1 MWHGYNVLYCTTKD
15 LSKELKDYHSCISDI
30 TMMKE
35 CDNWCS
41 YFKKMIS
48 CTAGCLR
55 IGFLNIRC
63 KGSFVLLVVCFIT
76 SLHPSPSPP
85 KPILRFFKALRIT
98 MDIHLLDASNE
109 IFYIHWAK
117 KQVLFDSRIEWLACY
132 FQTEVWGQTKVH
144 LLFFFKHLP
153 ADCQF
158 QQFHSEQLFHSCDS
172 YWKVQKKNQYFINQT
187 NIPFY

>member
-1 MWHGYNVLYCTTKD
+1 
-15 LSKELKDYHSCISDI
+15 
-30 TMMKE
+30 
-35 CDNWCS
+35 
-41 YFKKMIS
+41 MIS

-117 KQVLFDSRIEWLACY
+117 KQVLFDSRIE
-132 FQTEVWGQTKVH
+132 
-144 LLFFFKHLP
+144 
-153 ADCQF
+153 
-158 QQFHSEQLFHSCDS
+158 
-172 YWKVQKKNQYFINQT
+172 
-187 NIPFY
+187 